1 MASPVPGGP
10 TGGREGEI
18 NKITQKQREPWGI
31 SGLVL
36 GHRDTGG
43 SNQGPG
49 GGGSDLTGF

>member
-1 MASPVPGGP
+1 MASPVPGGA

-18 NKITQKQREPWGI
+18 NKITQNQREPWGI

-49 GGGSDLTGF
+49 GGGSDLTSF